1 VKYSRL
7 EDLPV
12 WKATIEFA
20 LKVFEST
27 NTADFRGFG
36 DTKSPL
42 ERAAVSISNNVG
54 EGFDR
59 GANKELIYFL
69 YFKGLGGGMSLDVR
83 LCEADRRFSNFKCEI
98 LNLIT
103 LAENISRQLHGW
115 LGH

>member
-36 DTKSPL
+36 D
-42 ERAAVSISNNVG
+42 
-54 EGFDR
+54 